1 MKIKYLI
8 LNLVIFLIFT
18 MTSAPVFARHQ
29 EVSVTQ
35 VKEYIV
41 KCAVEMGV
49 EPEIVLAIAK
59 RESGFSQNKR
69 SPMGAIGVFQLMP
82 GTARRMG
89 YNPYNYRD
97 NIKGGIAYYKAMK
110 KLFKT
115 DSLAL
120 AAYNAGPGNVK
131 KYGGVPP
138 FAETRKFVAACMGHY
153 NEYKKSPDEAVS
165 GYLATSKENK
175 TKLAEQERR
184 EALTLYMINQA
195 I

>member
-1 MKIKYLI
+1 MRIKYLI
-8 LNLVIFLIFT
+8 LVIFLIFT
-18 MTSAPVFARHQ
+18 SAPVFASHH
-29 EVSVTQ
+29 EVGINQ
-35 VKEYIV
+35 VKDYIV

-59 RESGFSQNKR
+59 RESGFNQNKR

-82 GTARRMG
+82 GTARKLG

-110 KLFKT
+110 KMFKS
-115 DSLAL
+115 DALAL

-138 FAETRKFVAACMGHY
+138 FEETKKFVATCMGNY
-153 NEYKKSPDEAVS
+153 NEYKKNPDATVS
-165 GYLATSKENK
+165 GYLAASKENK
-175 TKLAEQERR
+175 TKLAEQARK